1 MRWYA
6 TEYRPLTQGV
16 TICRS
21 YRSSGPFARV
31 SRPLAAAR
39 SAADTAAES
48 ALGAGGDGS
57 ADADCAPVT
66 TSMEARTARVV
77 PAVIGLSFIEA
88 P

>member
-6 TEYRPLTQGV
+6 TEYMPLTHGV
-16 TICRS
+16 TIWRS

-31 SRPLAAAR
+31 SRPLATAR

-48 ALGAGGDGS
+48 AEGAGGDGS
-57 ADADCAPVT
+57 ADADCPPVT
-66 TSMEARTARVV
+66 TSIAARTARVV
-77 PAVIGLSFIEA
+77 PAVNGLSFIEA